1 MEFSFSSKYP
11 FTSEAK
17 QKVEGSSLELNDEI
31 MERAVQ
37 RVVAA
42 LQGKVWKPVYLHPS
56 DDLID
61 LGSYAAARMM
71 LAHLRNRFL
80 TNKFAV
86 AEAKRAYKLMCEDSE
101 ENLGKLGRELGI
113 TPQEFE
119 GKLALPVY
127 QYASFSPR
135 SVDYRLIFRNVKGG
149 FVEVTRHEVIRLMEE
164 AVKGRMESYKPLQN
178 PPQIIRDYS
187 KKLMVLV
194 PKEAVLKMSFRE
206 GDNPP
211 CIEKL
216 LEGAKEHQNLNHQAR
231 LVLAIYLLARN
242 VPVEKVQAIFSN
254 LPDYEEKK
262 TKYQLD
268 HMIRRGYSM
277 ASCAT
282 LLSYGLCVA
291 DCRIGTPLRWKGK
304 VEPWK
309 KGNGSSS

>member
-17 QKVEGSSLELNDEI
+17 QKVEGSSLELNDEM

-42 LQGKVWKPVYLHPS
+42 LKGEQGASYRIHPS
-56 DDLID
+56 DELLE

-80 TNKFAV
+80 INKFAV
-86 AEAKRAYKLMCEDSE
+86 AEAKRASSLMRSE
-101 ENLGKLGRELGI
+101 SDENLKRLGEELGI
-113 TPQEFE
+113 IPQESE
-119 GKLALPVY
+119 GRLVLPVY

-135 SVDYRLIFRNVKGG
+135 SVDYRLIFRNVKNG
-149 FVEVTRHEVIRLMEE
+149 FVEVTKHEVIRLMEE
-164 AVKGRMESYKPLQN
+164 AVKGKMEAYKPLQN

-194 PKEAVLKMSFRE
+194 PKETVLKMSFKE

-216 LEGAKEHQNLNHQAR
+216 LEGAKAHQNLNHQAR

-254 LPDYEEKK
+254 LPDYEDRK

-268 HMIRRGYSM
+268 HIIKRGYSM
-277 ASCAT
+277 PSCAT
-282 LLSYGLCVA
+282 MLSYGLCVA
-291 DCRIGTPLRWKGK
+291 DCRIGTPIRWRGK

-309 KGNGSSS
+309 KGKSSSS